1 MDGRK
6 ICEVNRQTLKG
17 EKNMKK
23 YLLAL
28 LTLALAVVLAAC
40 GGSKEETSTSTPT
53 EGEESKEI
61 QLGATAGPY
70 SDMLSKAIIPQLE
83 EKGYTVELTEFGDY
97 IQPNIALNNG
107 DIDANLF
114 QHTIY
119 LETFEQQNNMDLE
132 ALVIVPTAPMGFFS
146 EKFTSVEEI
155 ADGATVALPN
165 DPSNAARAL
174 TSLQEQGL
182 IELDPDIDQLTASEK
197 DVIKNDK
204 NLVFQPVEAASLPR
218 QIQSVD
224 IAAVPGN
231 FALAA
236 GLDLM
241 DALFLENMPDQ
252 YRNVVAVKAENK
264 DSQLAKDL
272 KKIVESPEFEEI
284 IDVEFQGFGKPEW
297 MVNR

>member
-1 MDGRK
+1 
-6 ICEVNRQTLKG
+6 
-17 EKNMKK
+17 MKK

-40 GGSKEETSTSTPT
+40 GGSEKETSTSND
-53 EGEESKEI
+53 EGSAPEAKKEI
-61 QLGATAGPY
+61 KLGATAGPY
-70 SDMLSKAIIPQLE
+70 SDMLTKAIIPQLE
-83 EKGYTVELTEFGDY
+83 EKGYTVELVEFGDY
-97 IQPNIALNNG
+97 IQPNIALDNG

-132 ALVIVPTAPMGFFS
+132 PLIIVPTAPMGFFS
-146 EKFTSVEEI
+146 EKFASIDEI
-155 ADGATVALPN
+155 TDGATVALPN

-174 TSLQEQGL
+174 SSLQEQGL
-182 IELDPDIDQLTASEK
+182 IELDPAIDTLTASEK
-197 DVIKNDK
+197 DVVKNDK

-218 QIQSVD
+218 QIESVD

-241 DALFLENMPDQ
+241 DAMFLENMPDQ
-252 YRNVVAVKAENK
+252 YRNTVAVKAENK

-272 KKIVESPEFEEI
+272 KEIVESAKFEEVIDAEFE
-284 IDVEFQGFGKPEW
+284 GFGKPEW

>member
-1 MDGRK
+1 
-6 ICEVNRQTLKG
+6 
-17 EKNMKK
+17 MKK
-23 YLLAL
+23 YLLVF

-40 GGSKEETSTSTPT
+40 GGKDEAATTTNGSNSTADTT
-53 EGEESKEI
+53 EDKEI
-61 QLGATAGPY
+61 ILGATAGPY
-70 SDMLSKAIIPQLE
+70 SDMLKKAIIPQLE
-83 EKGYTVELTEFGDY
+83 EKGYTVELKEFGDY

-132 ALVIVPTAPMGFFS
+132 PLIIVPTAPMGFFS
-146 EKFTSVEEI
+146 DKFTSVEEI

-174 TSLQEQGL
+174 SSLQEQGL
-182 IELDPDIDQLTASEK
+182 IEIDPNVDTLTASEK
-197 DVIKNDK
+197 DVVKNDK

-241 DALFLENMPDQ
+241 DAMFLENMPDQ
-252 YRNVVAVKAENK
+252 YRNVVAVKAKNK
-264 DSQLAKDL
+264 DSQLAKDIIE
-272 KKIVESPEFEEI
+272 IVESAKFEEV
-284 IDVEFQGFGKPEW
+284 IDAEFQGFGKPEW
-297 MVNR
+297 MTNR

>member
-1 MDGRK
+1 
-6 ICEVNRQTLKG
+6 
-17 EKNMKK
+17 MKK
-23 YLLAL
+23 YLLAF

-40 GGSKEETSTSTPT
+40 GGSEKETSTSND
-53 EGEESKEI
+53 EGSAPEAKKEI
-61 QLGATAGPY
+61 KLGATAGPY
-70 SDMLSKAIIPQLE
+70 SDMLTKAIIPQLE
-83 EKGYTVELTEFGDY
+83 EKGYTVELVEFGDY
-97 IQPNIALNNG
+97 IQPNIALDNG
-107 DIDANLF
+107 YIDANLF

-132 ALVIVPTAPMGFFS
+132 PLIIVPTAPMGFFS

-155 ADGATVALPN
+155 ADGATIALPN

-174 TSLQEQGL
+174 SSLQEQGL
-182 IELDPDIDQLTASEK
+182 IELDPEIDQLTASEK
-197 DVIKNDK
+197 DVVKNDK

-218 QIQSVD
+218 QIESVD

-241 DALFLENMPDQ
+241 DAMFLENMPDQ
-252 YRNVVAVKAENK
+252 YRNTVAVKAENK
-264 DSQLAKDL
+264 DSQLSKDL
-272 KKIVESPEFEEI
+272 KEIVESAKFEEVIDAEFE
-284 IDVEFQGFGKPEW
+284 GFGKPEW

>member
-1 MDGRK
+1 
-6 ICEVNRQTLKG
+6 
-17 EKNMKK
+17 MKK
-23 YLLAL
+23 YLLAF

-40 GGSKEETSTSTPT
+40 GGSEKETSTSND
-53 EGEESKEI
+53 EGSAPEAKKEI
-61 QLGATAGPY
+61 KLGATAGPY
-70 SDMLSKAIIPQLE
+70 SDMLTKAIIPQLE
-83 EKGYTVELTEFGDY
+83 EKGYTVELVEFGDY
-97 IQPNIALNNG
+97 IQPNIALDNG

-132 ALVIVPTAPMGFFS
+132 PLIIVPTAPMGFFS

-174 TSLQEQGL
+174 SSLQEQGL
-182 IELDPDIDQLTASEK
+182 IELDPEIDQLTASEK
-197 DVIKNDK
+197 DVVKNDK

-218 QIQSVD
+218 QIESVD

-241 DALFLENMPDQ
+241 DAMFLENMPDQ
-252 YRNVVAVKAENK
+252 YRNTVAVKAENK
-264 DSQLAKDL
+264 DSQLSKDL
-272 KKIVESPEFEEI
+272 KEIVESAKFEEVIDAEFE
-284 IDVEFQGFGKPEW
+284 GFGKPEW